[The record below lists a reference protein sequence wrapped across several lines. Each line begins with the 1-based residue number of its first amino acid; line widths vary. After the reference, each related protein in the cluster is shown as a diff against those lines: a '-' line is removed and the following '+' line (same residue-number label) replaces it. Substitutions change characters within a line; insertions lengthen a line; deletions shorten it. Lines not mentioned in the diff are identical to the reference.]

1 MGETRATCH
10 GYSFTSVSTP
20 PTILLDLLGIPHWQE
35 EEVVVVGAEVV
46 VVVVPEG
53 AAVVP
58 EEVVVVV
65 SGELVVVVS
74 VYPGSAAN

>member
-1 MGETRATCH
+1 LGETRATCH

-35 EEVVVVGAEVV
+35 EEAVVVGAEV

-58 EEVVVVV
+58 EEVVVV